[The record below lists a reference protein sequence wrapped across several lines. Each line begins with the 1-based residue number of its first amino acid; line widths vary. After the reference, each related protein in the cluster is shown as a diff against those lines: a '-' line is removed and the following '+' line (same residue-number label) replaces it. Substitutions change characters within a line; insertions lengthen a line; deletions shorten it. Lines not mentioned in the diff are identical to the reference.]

1 MKYSFDIINDVINS
15 IFFDGRFQ
23 GVPVYL
29 DMEGEIADEIAKKLK
44 CKSSELD
51 LIIGHTVADS
61 LFWQDNN
68 IYHYHRE
75 NEKQW
80 RTDKNKYTSPPP
92 FTALL
97 LALSIAAERMRKD
110 EEYSANNY
118 YYRLCEVF
126 NVAEPQLHGKLS
138 QNGKH
143 TEIFWLSLNQWLL
156 QNNYNYGLPTAVST
170 HKGWAYV
177 SYALSQSL
185 IRDADRQKFHDLFLK
200 YNLSP
205 YESLSESEMNL
216 YLHEWMAGP
225 GPSPWLKKIWGRTDL
240 RERVILSA
248 AHELESWE
256 NSIDTKV
263 NPASRRLFWT
273 VSVQIFPKKQIDLFL
288 SASGP
293 RDSQSS
299 VLKLNKDAQYA
310 AREAFDSCN
319 NIWLT
324 QLTGSEFECIE
335 PIAKLKLD
343 LMLISSFELI
353 AENTGQSYRHEPRP
367 IMPFIKLE
375 TSRYFKQVENL
386 SLYFDHAI
394 LCHLSWKDN
403 VIEYLDSYARPGFTV
418 IDSTLANGLP
428 KDWVLINSVQLIK
441 SPQKEIQDNLQCLVP
456 FDAGAL
462 IRINGG
468 LKLSPQIWHTKLP
481 PEVFASDDD
490 GMLGLELQST
500 EISSKQKILFK
511 QDSSNLNPDFLITLD
526 AQLDVQNFTL
536 SAIKSNKSVAYK
548 TISFRS
554 ASTPRKLIPN
564 KDKVI
569 SYSLGTA
576 CKHTLNFKTFTTT
589 EEQSDSAILQGM
601 ILNGDLAVFKEPD
614 MDKITS
620 FPLDL
625 HYIEE
630 EASRGYASTDL
641 DTLPKSCVVRG
652 YHYWICEPYDGPGH
666 TKNTRKMECRDCGLK
681 AIAKKPKKR
690 RKTKSNRSK
699 ADKAHTS
706 INIPPVSE
714 HKISAEIFYDAV
726 CYLGAGAWS
735 KLEALSGSLE
745 GPPWHIVELT
755 RNLFDLGHIDILF
768 NDNNKPAYWS
778 CNPPALVI
786 TENNNAFLSG
796 FINDEMKEN
805 LEKYL
810 TNHSVILH
818 SKSQELAPSAII
830 FNINEVNPEDLRDL
844 LSHPQGTAL
853 SIVRSPAKAII
864 SALPS
869 IKSIKNSLPDIHI
882 EDRDDIEK
890 FDPRTGRWR
899 KSSLVGAGA
908 YRTLF
913 AGRRYFYHDKQSY
926 SYESDYETVK
936 ILAAKDLGL
945 RLHGYNKNYSSFEC
959 VIGCEPP
966 GICRRALVSCSGM
979 LPERK
984 DGKIYYR
991 DVPEDIA
998 KILLYKLYS

>member
-1 MKYSFDIINDVINS
+1 MKYSFEIINNVLNS
-15 IFFDGRFQ
+15 VFLDGRFQ

-29 DMEGEIADEIAKKLK
+29 DMEGEIVDEVAKKLK

-51 LIIGHTVADS
+51 LIIGHTVANS
-61 LFWQDNN
+61 LTWQGNN
-68 IYHYHRE
+68 IYYYHLE

-80 RTDKNKYTSPPP
+80 RTDKNKFTSPPP

-110 EEYSANNY
+110 EDYSANNY

-126 NVAEPQLHGKLS
+126 NITDQQLYGKLS

-143 TEIFWLSLNQWLL
+143 TKIFWLSLNLWLV
-156 QNNYNYGLPTAVST
+156 QNNYNYGMPTAVSS
-170 HKGWAYV
+170 HRSWIYV
-177 SYALSQSL
+177 GYALSQSL

-205 YESLSESEMNL
+205 YDSLGESEMNL

-225 GPSPWLKKIWGRTDL
+225 GPSPWLKKIWGKTDL

-248 AHELESWE
+248 IHELELWE
-256 NSIDTKV
+256 HSKETIV
-263 NPASRRLFWT
+263 NRATRRLFWT
-273 VSVQIFPKKQIDLFL
+273 VSVQLFPKKQIDLFL
-288 SASGP
+288 STSS
-293 RDSQSS
+293 RQDSQSTA
-299 VLKLNKDAQYA
+299 LKLHRDSKQST
-310 AREAFDSCN
+310 RKAFNSCK

-324 QLTGSEFECIE
+324 PLTGSEFECIE
-335 PIAKLKLD
+335 PIEKLKLD
-343 LMLISSFELI
+343 LMLISPFELI
-353 AENTGQSYRHEPRP
+353 SENTGQSYRHEPRP
-367 IMPFIKLE
+367 IIPFIKLE

-386 SLYFDHAI
+386 SLYFDHVI
-394 LCHLSWKDN
+394 LCHLNWKDN
-403 VIEYLDSYARPGFTV
+403 VKKYLDSYARPGFTV
-418 IDSTLANGLP
+418 IDSSSDNGLP
-428 KDWVLINSVQLIK
+428 KDWVLINCVQLIK
-441 SPQKEIQDNLQCLVP
+441 SPQEQIPDNLQCLVP

-462 IRINGG
+462 IRLNGG
-468 LKLSPQIWHTKLP
+468 LKLSPHIWHTKLP

-490 GMLGLELQST
+490 GMLGLALQST
-500 EISSKQKILFK
+500 EISSAEKILFE
-511 QDSSNLNPDFLITLD
+511 QNSSNLKPDFLIKLD
-526 AQLDVQNFTL
+526 TQLDMQNFTL
-536 SAIKSNKSVAYK
+536 SAIRLKKNIAHKS
-548 TISFRS
+548 ISFRS
-554 ASTPRKLIPN
+554 ASTPRKLISD
-564 KDKVI
+564 KDKII
-569 SYSLGTA
+569 SYSLGAT
-576 CKHTLNFKTFTTT
+576 CRHTLNFKAINTT

-601 ILNGDLAVFKEPD
+601 ILDGDLTVFEEPD
-614 MDKITS
+614 IDKSTS

-625 HYIEE
+625 HYTEE
-630 EASRGYASTDL
+630 EFRRGYESTNL
-641 DTLPKSCVVRG
+641 GTFPKSCVVRG
-652 YHYWICEPYDGPGH
+652 HHHWICEPYDGPGH
-666 TKNTRKMECRDCGLK
+666 TKNSWKMECRDCHMT
-681 AIAKKPKKR
+681 AFAKKPKKR
-690 RKTKSNRSK
+690 RKTKSSRNK
-699 ADKAHTS
+699 ANTL

-726 CYLGAGAWS
+726 CYLGAGTWN
-735 KLEALSGSLE
+735 KLKALSGSLE
-745 GPPWHIVELT
+745 GPPWHIVELA

-778 CNPPALVI
+778 CNPPTVVI

-805 LEKYL
+805 LGKYL
-810 TNHSVILH
+810 TNLSVKLH

-830 FNINEVNPEDLRDL
+830 FNINKVNPENLIDL
-844 LSHPQGTAL
+844 LSHPQGTTL

-869 IKSIKNSLPDIHI
+869 IKSIKNSLPEIHI

-899 KSSLVGAGA
+899 KSPLTGKGA
-908 YRTLF
+908 YRTFF
-913 AGRRYFYHDKQSY
+913 AGRRYFYHDNQSN
-926 SYESDYETVK
+926 SYESDYEIVK
-936 ILAAKDLGL
+936 ILAAKDLGI
-945 RLHGYNKNYSSFEC
+945 RLHGFNKNYSSFEC

-979 LPERK
+979 LPDLK
-984 DGKIYYR
+984 DGKICYR